1 MNNVLRIYYSLLFY
15 LLFSQAGMFIN
26 NIPWSSIE
34 NMPKSHISS
43 FLEYFNPPI
52 WILSLLF
59 LSSFGFCFLS
69 IFHPLKYLRIITS
82 VLACAIFLILY
93 PYKYIGHHNHIW
105 MISSVLMCFFSSS
118 QDLKSKTNCF
128 IIRLIQAL
136 ILSHYFI
143 SGLWKLRTLF
153 SVKFTIPIKD
163 MLLEAMAYAQTI
175 RGLEFHAFVKILLY
189 QYPELLSVGFF
200 CTLVFQLTAL
210 FPVIFN
216 NLIVL
221 YGILAILFHFLVG
234 ITTGIYF
241 SHTVLAILFFFV
253 IVETMMKAHPGGIQV
268 GPFFQNIKQIPL
280 VLKKIPLFKGMN
292 DLFQKIKLN
301 DSFVKLSFLKS
312 LKARINRIN
321 SYYFLV
327 ALLFS
332 VFFGG
337 MLFYLSW
344 SRSGEGS
351 VSPKIISCLKKK
363 DTKKCRRKRLSG
375 KRLKNKDIKDVAF
388 TRCFC
393 RNLRLR
399 NVDIYNSDFRENDF
413 GRSFLKNVSFLEVNL
428 FKSFFY
434 GAILEDVIFENSDF
448 GGAVFNF
455 ATLRNV
461 HFKNMDLRSTLF
473 IGTRFQNVYYDRNT
487 KLPFSEVQASRLG
500 LILKD

>member
-1 MNNVLRIYYSLLFY
+1 MNNVLKIYYSLLFY

-26 NIPWSSIE
+26 NIPWLSIE
-34 NMPKSHISS
+34 DMPASHISS
-43 FLEYFNPPI
+43 FLEYFNSPV
-52 WILSLLF
+52 WLLSLLF
-59 LSSFGFCFLS
+59 LSSLFFCFLS

-82 VLACAIFLILY
+82 VLVCAVFLILY
-93 PYKYIGHHNHIW
+93 PYRYTGHHNHVW

-118 QDLKSKTNCF
+118 QGLKSKTNYF

-143 SGLWKLRTLF
+143 SGLWKLRALF
-153 SVKFTIPIKD
+153 SVKFAIPFKD
-163 MLLEAMAYAQTI
+163 MLLETMAYAQTI
-175 RGLEFHAFVKILLY
+175 RGLEFHVFVKILLY

-200 CTLVFQLTAL
+200 CTLLFQLTAL

-221 YGILAILFHFLVG
+221 YGILAILFHLLVG
-234 ITTGIYF
+234 ITAGVYF
-241 SHTVLAILFFFV
+241 SHTVLAILFFL
-253 IVETMMKAHPGGIQV
+253 IIIETMMKAHPGGIQV
-268 GPFFQNIKQIPL
+268 GPSFQNIKQVPL
-280 VLKKIPLFKGMN
+280 ALNKLLLFKGIKG
-292 DLFQKIKLN
+292 LFQK
-301 DSFVKLSFLKS
+301 VKSKDLSAKFSFLKL
-312 LKARINRIN
+312 LKMKTDLS
-321 SYYFLV
+321 SYFFPM

-332 VFFGG
+332 LLFGG
-337 MLFYLSW
+337 ILFYLSW
-344 SRSGEGS
+344 SGSNERSIP
-351 VSPKIISCLKKK
+351 PKIISCLEKKN
-363 DTKKCRRKRLSG
+363 TRKCRGKSLYG

-399 NVDIYNSDFRENDF
+399 NIDIYNSDFRENNF
-413 GRSFLKNVSFLEVNL
+413 GRSFLKKVSFLEVNL

-448 GGAVFNF
+448 GGVVFNF

-461 HFKNMDLRSTLF
+461 HFKNMDLRSALF
-473 IGTRFQNVYYDRNT
+473 ISTRFQNVYYDKST
-487 KLPFSEVQASRLG
+487 KLPFSKAQANRLG